1 MAKAIDG
8 PRAVAV
14 GDHVDIWLSGNEHVE
29 RLRQLGRKWAKHV
42 DPRHILE
49 QIVGGQVNAF
59 IYGNCLV
66 VFDIGGTWTSPDAKF
81 FEELLTLRLDRR
93 KKSASYRQ
101 VVWCMESLAR
111 ANGCVG
117 VLLGT
122 VGAYDDRLGRVIE
135 RLGYEKA
142 GGSYY
147 KQV

>member
-1 MAKAIDG
+1 MAKTIDG
-8 PRAVAV
+8 PRAVQRYEHA
-14 GDHVDIWLSGNEHVE
+14 DIWRAGVEHVE
-29 RLRQLGRKWAKHV
+29 RLKQMGRSWAKHV
-42 DPRHILE
+42 DASHIFD
-49 QIVGGQVNAF
+49 QIVTGKVNAF
-59 IYGNCLV
+59 VYGNYLV
-66 VFDIGGTWTSPDAKF
+66 VFDIGGTWTSPGVRM
-81 FEELLTLRLDRR
+81 FEELLTLRI
-93 KKSASYRQ
+93 KSGSRANSYRQ

-147 KQV
+147 KEV